1 MSCKYLLP
9 FILGVGGYERGNGHE
24 RGNWTGSPLDR
35 FREGKK
41 INVLQKLQQTLPY
54 F

>member
-9 FILGVGGYERGNGHE
+9 FILGVGGYERGN
-24 RGNWTGSPLDR
+24 WTGSPLDQ

-41 INVLQKLQQTLPY
+41 LNILQKLQQTLPY